1 MIARLFEAIIV
12 NVQIQNRVQE
22 LLQIQLFH
30 LVAMLAQLYNL
41 FLGIK
46 KKSNNKHPIYG
57 RVYIWK

>member
-22 LLQIQLFH
+22 LLQLQLFH

-41 FLGIK
+41 SLGIK
-46 KKSNNKHPIYG
+46 KKSNNNNPIYG